1 MIKNDGAN
9 EDAERRDTEFVAQPP
24 PLDPSRPMLLLASG
38 LGGGSQDTYVRSMAA
53 TAAERGW
60 QVKF

>member
-1 MIKNDGAN
+1 MKTFSLTPTKWTSPGG
-9 EDAERRDTEFVAQPP
+9 RPR
-24 PLDPSRPMLLLASG
+24 LRPMLLLASG